1 MSTVTP
7 NPHLT
12 DLTPEPDDPSQ
23 FSDPPE
29 SSAPAVI
36 RRNGDGTVSGSSAAS
51 ALVRA
56 RWATEQA
63 VRDDLTALFDTIDMA
78 EGLQL
83 LAHMREMCEV
93 AARAIEKRRT
103 AETDA
108 TACCICGITRVQLG
122 NRNWRMVRPRRD
134 VKTMTLYTDYFC
146 SDACVIE
153 ENRQKHGIAAM
164 SDRGMQNPKANIMAH
179 QRSVQEEAAKL
190 EKPRQQQKTAKLE
203 KDLKKRGQ

>member
-1 MSTVTP
+1 MSTAI
-7 NPHLT
+7 PHLT
-12 DLTPEPDDPSQ
+12 DLTPEPDDSTA

-29 SSAPAVI
+29 PSTPSVI
-36 RRNGDGTVSGSSAAS
+36 KRNGDGTVADSRAAA

-63 VRDDLTALFDTIDMA
+63 VRDDLTALFDTIEMS

-83 LAHMREMCEV
+83 LAHMREMCEL

-134 VKTMTLYTDYFC
+134 TKTMTLYTDYFC

-164 SDRGMQNPKANIMAH
+164 SDRGMQGNPKSSIMAH

-190 EKPRQQQKTAKLE
+190 EKPRQQQKTAKLAKELE
-203 KDLKKRGQ
+203 KKGQ